1 MRLLLT
7 ILTLSVSISVLF
19 AQKKEEI
26 TFADAYQID
35 SSKYFLIPKLLDDS
49 NKDHYEKG
57 KGNVLWGNYTD
68 VIFYNST
75 TNQSK
80 KLLEG
85 KLALIAPFLTKRN
98 SYYNTEKEPDVTNNI
113 LPHHIIYS
121 IRMEDFNGDKV
132 IDSDDPSYLF
142 ISNKTGDN
150 LRQVTP
156 NGFHVLSWTVS
167 KDKKT
172 ILVKAQHDKNK
183 NRKFGNGD
191 DQVYYR
197 IDLDDNIS
205 KIQCIPLNL

>member
-1 MRLLLT
+1 M
-7 ILTLSVSISVLF
+7 
-19 AQKKEEI
+19 
-26 TFADAYQID
+26 
-35 SSKYFLIPKLLDDS
+35 
-49 NKDHYEKG
+49 
-57 KGNVLWGNYTD
+57 
-68 VIFYNST
+68 IFYNST